1 MSKTYFK
8 FVLEIIR
15 LELDLVDVLDEIM
28 CVETERAG
36 EEPGWGKGGSSPPTP
51 RNSIGGKG
59 EGGVERGKEEKEEG
73 APLVLE
79 LAPPLRE
86 RERESTIPYS
96 SWQCG
101 VVLVDT
107 SHNPQ
112 PTK

>member
-8 FVLEIIR
+8 FVLEIII
-15 LELDLVDVLDEIM
+15 LELDLVDVLDENM

-51 RNSIGGKG
+51 KNSIGGKG
-59 EGGVERGKEEKEEG
+59 GGGVERGKEEKEEG

-86 RERESTIPYS
+86 REREYNTLFIMAV
-96 SWQCG
+96 WCCAG
-101 VVLVDT
+101 
-107 SHNPQ
+107 
-112 PTK
+112 

>member
-1 MSKTYFK
+1 VSKTYFK
-8 FVLEIIR
+8 FVLEIII
-15 LELDLVDVLDEIM
+15 LELDLVDVLDENM

-86 RERESTIPYS
+86 RESTIPYS